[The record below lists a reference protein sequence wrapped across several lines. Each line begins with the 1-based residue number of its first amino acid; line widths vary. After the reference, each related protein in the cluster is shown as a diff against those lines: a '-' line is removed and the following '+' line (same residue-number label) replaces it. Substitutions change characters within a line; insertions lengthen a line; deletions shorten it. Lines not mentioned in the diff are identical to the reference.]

1 MMMTIDRSGAL
12 SSLPLV
18 TVMSGTTALL
28 AAGVLT
34 LRSGALL
41 DGGAL
46 QPLGVLICCGVFL
59 VATWVAHVVF
69 RRLGFHRRALTVPS
83 VAASMVVVIAVVW
96 GVAAASAQVW
106 KHPWTRYSDEFGG
119 PGACL
124 ADTSYGDRWHVLV
137 RGVGEGGPMEVWPG
151 AVEGSQEA
159 TPRTPLRLRAEGRRA
174 LNPADEASTR
184 ILRDHGC
191 G

>member
-1 MMMTIDRSGAL
+1 MARNDAP
-12 SSLPLV
+12 SSLPMA
-18 TVMSGTTALL
+18 TVMSGTAALL
-28 AAGVLT
+28 AASAVT
-34 LRSGALL
+34 LRSGTLL

-46 QPLGVLICCGVFL
+46 QPLGALICCGVFL
-59 VATWVAHVVF
+59 VATWVAHVAF
-69 RRLGFHRRALTVPS
+69 RRFGFHRRPLTVPS
-83 VAASMVVVIAVVW
+83 VAASLVAVIAVVW
-96 GVAAASAQVW
+96 GVDAASAQVW

-151 AVEGSQEA
+151 AVESSQEA

-174 LNPADEASTR
+174 LAPADGASAR
-184 ILRDHGC
+184 ILRYHGC